1 MEYKNLHIKQQL
13 ILSML
18 ESGKDLGNMT
28 LRGIA
33 DDIGAPGRPQIA
45 KHHLE
50 QLKKRGLIQMNL
62 KENFIKLVKTG
73 YNKPVASTLYSLPVV
88 GTANCGA
95 PTIFAEE
102 NIEKYLKVSSK
113 MLPRNKK
120 NLYILVAD
128 GNSMNEAVVNDKKIE
143 DGDFV
148 LVDSSYK
155 DYKNG
160 DIVVAVIDGLATIKE
175 FTKKGDEIVLKPRST
190 DKDHLPVYIHQD
202 DEFGFNG
209 KVVGIIKS

>member
-13 ILSML
+13 ILSLL

-102 NIEKYLKVSSK
+102 NIEKYLKVSSR

-120 NLYILVAD
+120 NLFVLVAD
-128 GNSMNEAVVNDKKIE
+128 GNSMNEAVINNKKIE

-148 LVDSSYK
+148 LVDSSSK
-155 DYKNG
+155 DYGNG
-160 DIVVAVIDGLATIKE
+160 DIVVAIIDGLATIKE
-175 FTKKGDEIVLKPRST
+175 FTKKGREIILKPNSNE
-190 DKDHLPVYIHQD
+190 KEHLPIYIHED
-202 DEFGFNG
+202 DEFYISG
-209 KVVGIIKS
+209 KVVGVIKN